1 MKPEVMNVTPDD
13 VRDALIGR
21 LMVDNERWQQHYDE
35 LRKAH
40 NDLVQGLDDLL
51 RDRPRF
57 VGRPMG
63 QLL

>member
-40 NDLVQGLDDLL
+40 NDLVQSLDDLL

-57 VGRPMG
+57 VGWARGP
-63 QLL
+63 LL